1 MVIWCSNDF
10 LSKFLKVTKKNHNQN
25 TLLILEE
32 IMWLQLPQD
41 SKNRITL
48 LDKNSNKVFK

>member
-10 LSKFLKVTKKNHNQN
+10 LSKFLKVTKQNHNQN